1 MTSLSPRLRVTP
13 MDWTLAGIAAGLT
26 LAGLGLLPGDFKN
39 GVALLAMAGLG
50 LVHTLHVILRKR
62 RLARL
67 GSVSARVTGG
77 VRLRPSRLQFAL
89 YGAALLA
96 VGAVLASVAGPRDAQ
111 MGGGGWLS
119 MLVGGGMLAGVA
131 VGWLPLGHLQ
141 FDPDGLTVGDR
152 GGQTRVPW
160 DAITG
165 LGGNEVDGQP
175 AVLLTVDAHALVP
188 MPPGHGAQLARRLA
202 WARGKAGV
210 DIIIFSHDYGI
221 AAPVLLAALERYV
234 TEPAARQEL
243 AATPRLAG

>member
-1 MTSLSPRLRVTP
+1 MTTTAAWHRITKT
-13 MDWTLAGIAAGLT
+13 DWAFAGLALAAT
-26 LAGLGLLPGDFKN
+26 LAGLAMLPGDVDN
-39 GVALLAMAGLG
+39 GMVTLAVAGLG
-50 LVHTLHVILRKR
+50 LVHALHVILRKR

-67 GSVSARVTGG
+67 GRVSARVTGG
-77 VRLRPSRLQFAL
+77 VRLRPARLPFAL

-96 VGAVLASVAGPRDAQ
+96 AGAVLASVAGPRDAQ
-111 MGGGGWLS
+111 VGGGGWLLL
-119 MLVGGGMLAGVA
+119 LVGGGMLAGLA
-131 VGWLPLGHLQ
+131 LGWLPPGHLQ
-141 FDPDGLTVGDR
+141 FDPDGLTLGDR

-188 MPPGHGAQLARRLA
+188 TPPGHRAQLARRLA

-210 DIIIFSHDYGI
+210 DVIIFSHDYGI

-234 TEPAARQEL
+234 TEPAARHEL
-243 AATPRLAG
+243 AAAPRLAG